1 MPTFIILSRLT
12 PESMKEP
19 SEIKNLSKVVS
30 SKIKEE
36 CPGIKWK
43 ESYATLGEYDI
54 VDIVEAKDVAEVEKA
69 AMILR
74 GYGKEIT
81 ETMSAVPWDEF
92 VSSMAIHKK

>member
-1 MPTFIILSRLT
+1 MATFIILSKLT

-19 SEIKNLSKVVS
+19 SEIKKLSQVVS

-54 VDIVEAKDVAEVEKA
+54 VDIVEANDMAEVEKA

-92 VSSMAIHKK
+92 VSSIAHKT

>member
-1 MPTFIILSRLT
+1 MATFIILSKLT
-12 PESMKEP
+12 PESLKEP
-19 SEIKNLSKVVS
+19 SEIKNLSQVVS
-30 SKIKEE
+30 TKIKEE

-54 VDIVEAKDVAEVEKA
+54 VDIVEANDMAEVEKA

-92 VSSMAIHKK
+92 VSSMAHKK